1 MKVRFDINVEAWLRG
16 IEVEGDDYDDAEN
29 NLYRMTLE
37 ELLDEGY
44 VRSFEITDCDGTIV
58 EQEYI
63 VKCFNIKY
71 DISPSDIMDLEEY
84 QTLTDEELD
93 QRIAEVILALPTEL
107 TVEVC
112 GNPRD
117 EDRFEYEVSDAI
129 SDKTDFCIL
138 GFDYEIVSEG

>member
-1 MKVRFDINVEAWLRG
+1 MKVRFDLNVEAWLRG
-16 IEVEGDDYDDAEN
+16 IEVEGDDYDEAEN

-58 EQEYI
+58 EQEYT
-63 VKCFNIKY
+63 VKCSNIKY

-84 QTLTDEELD
+84 QTLTDEEID
-93 QRIAEVILALPTEL
+93 QRIDEVIQTLPTEL
-107 TVEVC
+107 TVEVY

-117 EDRFEYEVSDAI
+117 EDRFEYEVSDAL
-129 SDKTDFCIL
+129 SDKTDFCVL
-138 GFDYEIVSEG
+138 NFDYEVED

>member
-58 EQEYI
+58 EQEYT
-63 VKCFNIKY
+63 VKCSNIKY

-93 QRIAEVILALPTEL
+93 QRIDEVIQTLPTEL
-107 TVEVC
+107 TVEVY

-117 EDRFEYEVSDAI
+117 EDSFEYEVSDAL
-129 SDKTDFCIL
+129 SDKTGWCIL
-138 GFDYEIVSEG
+138 NFDYEVED